1 MVNNVNRVALI
12 GTGFVG
18 TSFAYAMVNQGI
30 TGEIILIDVNKEKA
44 EGEAMDI
51 AHGIPF
57 APSRT
62 KVRAGDYSDCRA
74 CDVVVITA
82 GANQKPG
89 ETRLELLE
97 RNAQIMKGIVKQVM
111 ASYFNGILVIA
122 TNPVDILTHVA
133 WKVSGLPKNRVIGSG
148 TTLDTARLRHEL
160 SGYFD
165 VDPRNVHAYIM
176 GEHGD
181 TEFAAWS
188 HAFVGVRKVD
198 DIISQSHGK
207 YRKEDLEQIF
217 VKVRDAAY
225 HIIERKGATYYGIGM
240 ALTRIIKAILN
251 DERSIL
257 SVSSFLGGE
266 YGQNNIFVGV
276 PAVVGRSGIIEV
288 VELKLSSDE
297 QCKLD
302 HSVAVLKENLKP
314 IEEKL

>member
-1 MVNNVNRVALI
+1 MANNVNRVALI

-18 TSFAYAMVNQGI
+18 TAFAYAMVNQGI
-30 TGEIILIDVNKEKA
+30 TGELILIDVNKDKA

-62 KVRAGDYSDCRA
+62 KVRAGDYTDCRS
-74 CDVVVITA
+74 CDIVVITA

-111 ASYFNGILVIA
+111 GNYFNGILVIA
-122 TNPVDILTHVA
+122 TNPVDVLTHIA

-160 SGYFD
+160 SHYFE

-188 HAFVGVRKVD
+188 HAFIGVRKVD
-198 DIISQSHGK
+198 DIIAQSNGK

-217 VKVRDAAY
+217 AKVRDAAY

-251 DERSIL
+251 DEHSIL
-257 SVSSFLGGE
+257 SVSSYLGGE
-266 YGQNNIFVGV
+266 YGQQDTFVGV
-276 PAVVGRSGIIEV
+276 PAVVGRGGVLEVIE
-288 VELKLSSDE
+288 LQLSDE
-297 QCKLD
+297 EKEKMNQ
-302 HSVAVLKENLKP
+302 SVKVLKDVTGP
-314 IEEKL
+314 IESKL